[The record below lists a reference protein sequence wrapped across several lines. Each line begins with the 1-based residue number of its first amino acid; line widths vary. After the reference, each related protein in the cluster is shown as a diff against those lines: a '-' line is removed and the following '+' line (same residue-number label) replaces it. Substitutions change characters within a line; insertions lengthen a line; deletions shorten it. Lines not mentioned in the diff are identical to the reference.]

1 MKREIDFERRDDARK
16 IFKGVLDEQSL
27 YSMYQIGKQLKI
39 KHFSGFV
46 KTGKESSVILA
57 ETNKGQKLAIKV
69 YAIEAAN
76 FRNIKKYIIGDR
88 RFTSIKNSKRDIVFA
103 WCRKEFSNLQ
113 IAFLAGVK
121 CPRPYSF
128 KNNILVMDFIGD
140 DNVAPRLMEVVPK
153 DPKNVIELI
162 LVNMKKLYDAGII
175 HGDLSPYNILLH
187 EEIPYFIDFSQGVL
201 LDHNI
206 ADELLERDISNIVN
220 YANKIGVSLNADDV
234 RQRLKIKKQ

>member
-1 MKREIDFERRDDARK
+1 MKRQIDFERRDDARK
-16 IFKGVLDEQSL
+16 IFKGVLDDQSL

-57 ETNKGQKLAIKV
+57 ENIKGQKFAIKV

-128 KNNILVMDFIGD
+128 KNNILAMDFIGD
-140 DNVAPRLMEVVPK
+140 DNVAPRLMEVMPK

-187 EEIPYFIDFSQGVL
+187 EEIPYFIDFSQGIL
-201 LDHNI
+201 IDNTLSK
-206 ADELLERDISNIVN
+206 ELLERDISNIVN
-220 YANKIGVSLNADDV
+220 YANKIGVEITKEDIRERLNT
-234 RQRLKIKKQ
+234 KKN